1 VKDSLL
7 PEVVLIAAMDRHR
20 VIGGPDG
27 GIPWHLPDDVA
38 HFRAAA
44 KGRHLMLGRR
54 TFEEMQGWFTDQIPL
69 VLTRQEEYRVPGG
82 VRVSDVTEAI
92 ARVVSAGQNL
102 LLVAGGATVF
112 AATIAMAD
120 RLLLT
125 LVDTDVSEGLS
136 SVQSDS
142 LPRFP
147 DPAAF
152 GDWRETSRIERP
164 EDERHVYARTFLE
177 LTRC

>member
-1 VKDSLL
+1 MKDSLL

-44 KGRHLMLGRR
+44 KGRHLLLGRR